1 MDWRKGWMCLVSCLV
16 LWGCGSTG
24 TQPPSEAPGAGD
36 RMPSPPEESAAPDG
50 GTTPPDAGM
59 PPPDGGSDGGT
70 APPRSGLEGAP
81 TLAPAACVPWTEAAP
96 PVRASACEVFS
107 EYDNPSSEIASQ
119 RARYDADS
127 RLLELRSFA
136 RDGALLRVET
146 HRWVAGREVFRRT
159 EWADGDWSQSEWFYD
174 AEGRL
179 LRRVDGSDW
188 VSLYSY
194 DAAGRLERVTRSGGG
209 QGEATVY
216 RYDEAG
222 RVLSIDS
229 GDACDRDL
237 ALCERYTYWPNGQPR
252 QINRWNAFF
261 WSMDERYDESG
272 RLSSRNW
279 SDYDVGGE
287 DLYTYD
293 AAGRLSRYWVKDGR
307 YIFSR
312 EAITTSVYDS
322 RGLLQLQR
330 YAEDNVTEP
339 PPVGEPRPE
348 VFGYIRLTRRVSYIC
363 GTQIVAL
370 DEWDSDEDGV
380 VDARRTHERDATGR
394 LVRERYSGTP
404 RLDKEPI
411 RRDFIYECD

>member
-1 MDWRKGWMCLVSCLV
+1 
-16 LWGCGSTG
+16 
-24 TQPPSEAPGAGD
+24 
-36 RMPSPPEESAAPDG
+36 
-50 GTTPPDAGM
+50 
-59 PPPDGGSDGGT
+59 
-70 APPRSGLEGAP
+70 
-81 TLAPAACVPWTEAAP
+81 
-96 PVRASACEVFS
+96 
-107 EYDNPSSEIASQ
+107 
-119 RARYDADS
+119 
-127 RLLELRSFA
+127 
-136 RDGALLRVET
+136 
-146 HRWVAGREVFRRT
+146 
-159 EWADGDWSQSEWFYD
+159 D

-179 LRRVDGSDW
+179 LRRVDGSDQ

-209 QGEATVY
+209 QEETTVY

-252 QINRWNAFF
+252 QISRWSGYY

-272 RLSSRNW
+272 RLSSRSW
-279 SDYDVGGE
+279 GDYDVGGE

-307 YIFSR
+307 YIFNR

-330 YAEDNVTEP
+330 YAEDNVTGT

-348 VFGYIRLTRRVSYIC
+348 VFGHIRLTRRVSYIC

-411 RRDFIYECD
+411 RRDFSYECD